1 MRLPV
6 LLALLLVATLLFL
19 AFRRDLYSIQKP
31 GPHPRPLTLADGART
46 PAAFDVVLP
55 VVPVGMRR
63 VRSQD
68 GPLLI
73 HYWAPWER
81 HSRDQARGLD
91 SLAHSAELA
100 GFRVAMVCFDPFPS
114 VARYVGRQ
122 RLRVPVL
129 LDGHR
134 ELAAALPCPSLP
146 FTYLI
151 DRSGQVALAMP
162 GEVAWWDSTTLSTLR
177 RLARES
183 APGPVVPVG
192 PS

>member
-1 MRLPV
+1 MRLRLV
-6 LLALLLVATLLFL
+6 LALLLVAVIAVL
-19 AFRRDLYSIQKP
+19 AARRDLYSIQRP
-31 GPHPRPLTLADGART
+31 GPGPRPLVLTTGAR
-46 PAAFDVVLP
+46 PAAGFDVVLP

-63 VRSQD
+63 VRSAD

-73 HYWAPWER
+73 HYWAPWEHR
-81 HSRDQARGLD
+81 SRDQARRLD
-91 SLAHSAELA
+91 SLARSAELA

-134 ELAAALPCPSLP
+134 ELAATLPCPSLP
-146 FTYLI
+146 YTYLI
-151 DRSGQVALAMP
+151 DRSGRIAVSMP
-162 GEVAWWDSTTLSTLR
+162 GQVAWWDSTSIATLR
-177 RLARES
+177 RLAAEPPART
-183 APGPVVPVG
+183 APT

>member
-1 MRLPV
+1 MRLPL
-6 LLALLLVATLLFL
+6 LLAWVLIAIVAAL
-19 AFRRDLYSIQKP
+19 AVRRDLYSVQRP
-31 GPHPRPLTLADGART
+31 GPRPAPLALSHAQRLPAR
-46 PAAFDVVLP
+46 FDVVLP
-55 VVPVGMRR
+55 AVPVGMRR
-63 VRSQD
+63 VRSDD

-122 RLRVPVL
+122 RLRIPVL

-134 ELAAALPCPSLP
+134 ELAATLPCPSLP
-146 FTYLI
+146 YTYLI
-151 DRSGQVALAMP
+151 DRSGRIAVSMP
-162 GEVAWWDSTTLSTLR
+162 GQVAWWDPVTIATLR
-177 RLARES
+177 AVATEPQPL
-183 APGPVVPVG
+183 PGPH

>member
-1 MRLPV
+1 MRLR
-6 LLALLLVATLLFL
+6 LLIALLLIAIVTFL
-19 AFRRDLYSIQKP
+19 AVRRDNYSIQRP
-31 GPHPRPLTLADGART
+31 GPHPRPLELSSDPR
-46 PAAFDVVLP
+46 PSIDFDVVLP
-55 VVPVGMRR
+55 AVPVGMRR

-68 GPLLI
+68 GPMLI

-81 HSRDQARGLD
+81 HSRAQAKGLD

-114 VARYVGRQ
+114 VARYVGRH

-134 ELAAALPCPSLP
+134 ELAGDLPCPSLP

-151 DRSGQVALAMP
+151 DRQGRVAIAMP

-177 RLARES
+177 RLSSEPA
-183 APGPVVPVG
+183 VPTPLR

>member
-6 LLALLLVATLLFL
+6 LLALALVAVVLAL
-19 AFRRDLYSIQKP
+19 AFRRDLYSVQKP
-31 GPHPRPLTLADGART
+31 GPHPRPLTLVEDARA
-46 PAAFDVVLP
+46 PAEFDVVLP

-63 VRSQD
+63 VRSDD

-73 HYWAPWER
+73 HYWAPWEH
-81 HSRDQARGLD
+81 HSRGQARGLD

-146 FTYLI
+146 YTYLI
-151 DRSGQVALAMP
+151 DRSGRIALAMP

-177 RLARES
+177 RLAGES
-183 APGPVVPVG
+183 APMETPVPG